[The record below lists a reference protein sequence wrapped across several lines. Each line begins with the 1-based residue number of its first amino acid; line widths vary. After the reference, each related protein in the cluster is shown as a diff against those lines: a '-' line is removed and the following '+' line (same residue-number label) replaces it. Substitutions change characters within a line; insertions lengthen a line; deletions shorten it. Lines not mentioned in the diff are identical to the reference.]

1 MQNTVF
7 KTGATLLVLLIG
19 VYATVACLRLLRP
32 REEIGI
38 LLVTPAKLGMYFREV
53 AERAEMAM
61 LRVIDPLMAFTY
73 QRALHHTLP
82 RRQLTQ
88 PCENVWSGP

>member
-32 REEIGI
+32 REEIGVF
-38 LLVTPAKLGMYFREV
+38 LVTPAKLGMYLQEASVIWTEGDALCSINSSSMSHLVAFEQSSFR
-53 AERAEMAM
+53 
-61 LRVIDPLMAFTY
+61 
-73 QRALHHTLP
+73 
-82 RRQLTQ
+82 
-88 PCENVWSGP
+88 